1 VKPSVNLQ
9 SEYCS
14 RKNLQKKN
22 FKPKLK
28 HFSKNGV
35 TLPSHI
41 SISQFHM
48 TSLNITPLHRF
59 NHIGGVMNSMLTLSS
74 VDCGFQP
81 RSDQTKD
88 NKSVIVC
95 FSSKHAALRRKS
107 KDWLARSQDNVSD
120 LSDMS
125 TSELYMLFQ
134 CASTILKIQVN
145 MLVKYKVDII
155 IISLNIRLFC
165 HDIHVAE
172 N

>member
-1 VKPSVNLQ
+1 M
-9 SEYCS
+9 
-14 RKNLQKKN
+14 
-22 FKPKLK
+22 
-28 HFSKNGV
+28 
-35 TLPSHI
+35 PSHI

-48 TSLNITPLHRF
+48 TSLNVTPLHRF

-125 TSELYMLFQ
+125 TSGLYMLFQ
-134 CASTILKIQVN
+134 CASTIKIQVS
-145 MLVKYKVDII
+145 MLVKCKVDII
-155 IISLNIRLFC
+155 IISSNIRLFC

-172 N
+172 NWPLLKQKLVTHSYSRSNYTCCICFSSDTVISSM